1 MTGKGRIHYL
11 AAILLVW
18 TAILFLAG
26 CGSDKPID
34 PPVAKVIPKAD
45 TLFGD
50 VRVDN
55 YYWLRDKTNPEVIDY
70 IKAENAYTEAMMKST
85 KGLQDKLYKE
95 MVGRLQESDTT
106 APVKNGDYYYYSRTE
121 KGQQYPIYCRK
132 KGNLSVKEE
141 VLIDLNTIAEGH
153 KYLDL
158 GTARISPDQQYY
170 AYTIDTTGSEDYS
183 VLVKDL
189 NTGKVFD
196 DVVSKACANIEWA
209 NDNRTFFYI
218 TMDET
223 MRPYRLYKHSL
234 GSDYRNDPCLFEE
247 KDLAFYLNLSKSRS
261 MEYILINLESNS
273 TNEIWY
279 INANDIESK
288 LKLFFARKSQVKYYI
303 DFQPDQ
309 FYILTNENAPNYKVE
324 WARFADGGA
333 IIRSELIPEKR
344 QSIIEGMSAFEQYL
358 VLHERIYGVP
368 QVHIIEGFYERSIY
382 VHFPEQSY
390 SIWPTENPDYKS
402 TKYRFNYS
410 SMIMPATVFDYDMKY
425 DTLRVIKQ
433 RFVPGYDP
441 KKYQSQRFFVKNG
454 DSVFIPVT
462 LVYKQS
468 SFKKDGRNPA
478 LLEAYGA
485 YGIATDAE
493 FSSARLSLLDRGF
506 VYVMAQIRGG
516 NEMGRSW
523 YDQGRLL
530 NKKHSFEDLIAV
542 GDHLI
547 RGKYT
552 SKDNLIVTG
561 ASAGGLLMG
570 VVANMRPDLFKAIVA
585 EVPFVDALN
594 TMLDASLPLTV
605 TEYEEWGNPTEKAY
619 YDYIKSYSPYD
630 NVENKA
636 YPNILITGG
645 LNDPRVGFWEPTKWA
660 AKLRAMK
667 TDKNLLLLKINMG
680 EGHFGVSGRYDELK
694 EQAFIY
700 AFMLKVTGKD

>member
-1 MTGKGRIHYL
+1 MTGKSRIRNY
-11 AAILLVW
+11 
-18 TAILFLAG
+18 TAILAVLAALLPLVN
-26 CGSDKPID
+26 CGSNKKID
-34 PPVAKVIPKAD
+34 PPIARIIPKAD

-70 IKAENAYTEAMMKST
+70 IKAENAYTEAVMAST

-95 MVGRLQESDTT
+95 MVGRLQEPDTT
-106 APVKNGDYYYYSRTE
+106 APVKNGDYFYYSRTV

-132 KGNLSVKEE
+132 KGNLSAKEE
-141 VLIDLNTIAEGH
+141 VLIDLNAVAEGH

-158 GTARISPDQQYY
+158 GATKISPNQQYY
-170 AYTIDTTGSEDYS
+170 AYTMDTTGSEDYS
-183 VLVKDL
+183 IYVKDL
-189 NTGKVFD
+189 NTGNVFD
-196 DVVSKACANIEWA
+196 DVVTNACANIEWA
-209 NDNRTFFYI
+209 NDNRTFYYI

-223 MRPYRLYKHSL
+223 MRPYRLYRHSL
-234 GSDYRNDPCLFEE
+234 GSDYRTDPCLFEE
-247 KDLAFYLNLSKSRS
+247 KDLAYYLNLSKSCNK
-261 MEYILINLESNS
+261 EYILINLESNS

-279 INANDIESK
+279 SNANNIEGQF
-288 LKLFFARKSQVKYYI
+288 KLFFPRKSQVKYYV
-303 DFQPDQ
+303 DFQEDQ

-324 WARFADGGA
+324 WGRFAEGGA
-333 IIRSELIPEKR
+333 IIRGELIPEKR
-344 QSIIEGMSAFEQYL
+344 QSIIERMSVFEQYF

-368 QVHIIEGFYERSIY
+368 QVHIIEGFYERSTY
-382 VHFPEQSY
+382 VHLPEQSY
-390 SIWPTENPDYKS
+390 SIWPAENPDYKS

-433 RFVPGYDP
+433 QYVPGYDP

-468 SFKKDGRNPA
+468 SFKKDGGNPA

-493 FSSARLSLLDRGF
+493 FSSRRLSLLDRGF

-516 NEMGRSW
+516 NEMGRTW

-542 GDHLI
+542 GEHLI

-570 VVANMRPDLFKAIVA
+570 AVANMRPDLFKAIVA
-585 EVPFVDALN
+585 EVPFVDVLN
-594 TMLDASLPLTV
+594 TMLDGSLPLTV
-605 TEYEEWGNPTEKAY
+605 TEYEEWGNPTEKTY

-630 NVENKA
+630 NVGNKA
-636 YPNILITGG
+636 YPNLLITGG

-680 EGHFGVSGRYDELK
+680 EGHFGVSGRYTELK